1 MFEEERKSVRRE
13 REERRVVWAK
23 KQRKRPRRKSFF
35 LFFLSFSL
43 LPGREHVDH
52 RREHHQRRGPACEAG
67 AGLWRRVEKWFRERE
82 SLEVE
87 VEVSFFFRLRLLQ
100 APPPLSTSNSNSNQ
114 LLLTSSRNAVLMA
127 CMRSRGT
134 LATLAHCGFGVVF
147 FVGKRERKSLR
158 RQRRKF
164 FVSFFV
170 ARRLFRS
177 TSCRVFLLFGIA
189 SPRALVLTVL
199 LHEFPFH
206 HARMTLSNV
215 LYRVTRSE
223 KWVEKPKGRN

>member
-1 MFEEERKSVRRE
+1 MFGLRSRGNDQGES
-13 REERRVVWAK
+13 
-23 KQRKRPRRKSFF
+23 
-35 LFFLSFSL
+35 LSFSFSFL
-43 LPGREHVDH
+43 FLSYPEGSTSTIEGSIISDEGLPAR
-52 RREHHQRRGPACEAG
+52 PARACGEESKSG
-67 AGLWRRVEKWFRERE
+67 FERERVWR
-82 SLEVE
+82 SR
-87 VEVSFFFRLRLLQ
+87 SRFFFFRLRLLQ

-189 SPRALVLTVL
+189 SPRALVSTVL